1 MGRMLDALRQIESHQ
16 RWSPVPPQEEASEV
30 REVEPAGVSCEA
42 AADAAVVRE
51 SASREDGDPVRDSS
65 AMEVLLVEAEAA
77 AAEALEESTVEWAA
91 AGAEFEGSSDPDRGI
106 SGAGVPSCPVRRTCV
121 EEEEGLLADPL
132 GDLAGT
138 VLRAMAPG
146 QPACFLFT
154 SPDSDNLGADLLV
167 PLSMSL
173 VRRLEGNLLLIDTN
187 LRRPVLASRLGVE
200 ASRGLTDV
208 LSGAA
213 DWQEV
218 VRRTVL
224 PRVDLL
230 PAVPFSTPAGPRP
243 SRLNLD
249 RLLAEARDHYRLVLI
264 HASSLQ
270 CPEVAP
276 MARHCEGVYLVVR
289 LHSTARRAA
298 REAVPLLRCAGGNV
312 LGCVVVQ

>member
-1 MGRMLDALRQIESHQ
+1 MGRMLDALRQIESHHC
-16 RWSPVPPQEEASEV
+16 RSPVTPQRDASEA
-30 REVEPAGVSCEA
+30 REVEPGGVSWET

-51 SASREDGDPVRDSS
+51 SESCEDGVPVRDPS
-65 AMEVLLVEAEAA
+65 AMESLLIEAETA
-77 AAEALEESTVEWAA
+77 AAEALDEAAVESAV
-91 AGAEFEGSSDPDRGI
+91 AGLESEGASGPDRGI
-106 SGAGVPSCPVRRTCV
+106 SWAGVPSCPVHRTCV
-121 EEEEGLLADPL
+121 EEEAELPADPL

-187 LRRPVLASRLGVE
+187 LRCPVLASRLGVE
-200 ASRGLTDV
+200 VSRGLTDV

-213 DWQEV
+213 DWQDV

-224 PRVDLL
+224 PGVDLL

-249 RLLAEARDHYRLVLI
+249 RLLTEARDHYRLVLI
-264 HASSLQ
+264 RTSSLQ
-270 CPEVAP
+270 YPEVAP

-289 LHSTARRAA
+289 LHSTKRRAA
-298 REAVPLLRCAGGNV
+298 REAVPLLRRAGGNV